1 MAFQGKGFSLIELV
15 VAIAIMGVLMALGLP
30 ALTTYTRNVKLR
42 ANAESFLAGLQMARG
57 EAVRLNTPVELIL
70 TNSPPIA
77 DDGTDG
83 NFPVLAE
90 QSADNLGN
98 LVATGK
104 SAANFPVA
112 KASSLADPSYNWLVR
127 TLPRQGGGFACNDG
141 NGTAEQAKACWFI
154 TGKRGAEGSGSDVDS
169 ASQILI
175 EGPNRVWFA
184 ALGGANAEVG
194 VAFPV
199 DFKISNPG
207 GGACAPGG
215 PMRCLWVRLELG
227 GRAKLCDPAATTAGD
242 TRGC

>member
-1 MAFQGKGFSLIELV
+1 MAVMGKGFSLVELV

-42 ANAESFLAGLQMARG
+42 AGAESFLAGLQMARG

-70 TNSPPIA
+70 TNSPPVT

-104 SAANFPVA
+104 LAANFPVA
-112 KASSLADPSYNWLVR
+112 KASTPADPSFNWLVR
-127 TLPRQGGGFACNDG
+127 TLPRQGGACAA
-141 NGTAEQAKACWFI
+141 NGAAEQAKACWFI

-175 EGPNRVWFA
+175 EGPASVSFT
-184 ALGGANAEVG
+184 ALGGANA
-194 VAFPV
+194 AV
-199 DFKISNPG
+199 DFNISNPG
-207 GGACAPGG
+207 GGLCAPGG
-215 PMRCLWVRLELG
+215 PMRCLRVRLELG

>member
-1 MAFQGKGFSLIELV
+1 MAFKAKGFSLIELLITIV
-15 VAIAIMGVLMALGLP
+15 IMGVILGLGLP

-70 TNSPPIA
+70 TNDPPIPDIGA
-77 DDGTDG
+77 DVDH
-83 NFPVLAE
+83 PVLAE
-90 QSADNLGN
+90 VVVDNLGN
-98 LVATGK
+98 VVATGK

-112 KASSLADPSYNWLVR
+112 KASSSVDPSYNWLVR
-127 TLPRQGGGFACNDG
+127 TLPTQGGACGANPAG
-141 NGTAEQAKACWFI
+141 AAQQAKACWFI
-154 TGKRGAEGSGSDVDS
+154 TGKRGAEGSGTDVDS

-175 EGPNRVWFA
+175 EGPASVTFT
-184 ALGGANAEVG
+184 ALGGANA
-194 VAFPV
+194 AA
-199 DFKISNPG
+199 DFNISNPG

-215 PMRCLWVRLELG
+215 PMRCLRVRLELG